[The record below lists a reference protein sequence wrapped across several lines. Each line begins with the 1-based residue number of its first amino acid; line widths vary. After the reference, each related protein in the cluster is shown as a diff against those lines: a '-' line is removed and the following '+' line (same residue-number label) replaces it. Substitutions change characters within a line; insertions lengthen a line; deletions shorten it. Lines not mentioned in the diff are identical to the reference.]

1 MLKKSPKHVW
11 SEDGDSLQDYT
22 SAYSEMPGEHSR
34 DMDALYDFKN
44 AQHEKAMKAPIVK
57 EDPTENLRKK
67 GLI

>member
-1 MLKKSPKHVW
+1 
-11 SEDGDSLQDYT
+11 
-22 SAYSEMPGEHSR
+22 MPGEHSR